1 MKTKTINLYQERNTF
16 TKNTFTVE
24 INKTVVSA
32 NDDKATQPIDSK
44 EMYAFGTRKGLVCK
58 KKESKC
64 NNMIKQYKKTN
75 FDNATKEI
83 IKEHNTNWPQIH
95 DHPY

>member
-1 MKTKTINLYQERNTF
+1 
-16 TKNTFTVE
+16 
-24 INKTVVSA
+24 
-32 NDDKATQPIDSK
+32 
-44 EMYAFGTRKGLVCK
+44 MYAFGTRKGLVRK

-64 NNMIKQYKKTN
+64 NNIIKQCKKTN

-95 DHPY
+95 DHLY

>member
-1 MKTKTINLYQERNTF
+1 
-16 TKNTFTVE
+16 
-24 INKTVVSA
+24 
-32 NDDKATQPIDSK
+32 
-44 EMYAFGTRKGLVCK
+44 MYAFGTRKGLVCK

-95 DHPY
+95 DHPYWILIIWGSGSWTANSLFNPIDHQPNIEKKLFIC